1 MEILFKYLGEIQYP
15 EVMSF
20 ILLILAFGD
29 TVTSLMW
36 RNKKGLSILSKKLW
50 LGFAINTLA
59 ASVPYVVSRIPIFNM
74 HDFFVNTALILWTLV
89 FGVATGFSLAANY
102 KLYSTESYEVL
113 IKIVPQLF
121 KAEIENKINKHVKK
135 GEVND

>member
-1 MEILFKYLGEIQYP
+1 MEILFKYLGEVQYP

-20 ILLILAFGD
+20 ILLTLTFGD
-29 TVTSLMW
+29 TLTSLMW
-36 RNKKGLSILSKKLW
+36 RNKKDIAIFSKKLW
-50 LGFAINTLA
+50 VGFGINTLA
-59 ASVPYVVSRIPIFNM
+59 ASVPYLVSRIPILNT
-74 HDFFVNTALILWTLV
+74 HDLFLNTALILWTLV

-135 GEVND
+135 EE